1 MITAVVF
8 DIGETLLDDTR
19 EWAAWADWLGVPR
32 HTFSAVVGAVV
43 ASGRDNRESFAY
55 FFRDDFDLE
64 RERAARIAAGAGQVI
79 EESDL
84 YADVRPALSVLRR
97 ARVWVGIA
105 GNQTAAVGDRLRTL
119 DLPADAIATSADW
132 GVGKPD
138 PGFFDRVASMSP
150 AGRSGLLYVG
160 RPPRPRLGCRAS
172 CRRTHR
178 VGPARAMGP
187 SMARRSCRAC
197 YGRVRRRR
205 PGRPRR
211 CRPRHASERPG
222 TSRRELLPGQHRDG
236 IVVGNVSTRQDPPRA
251 VATTMASPGTRVT
264 RPVEGGALV
273 GCVDVAAGP
282 ADRVQN

>member
-55 FFRDDFDLE
+55 FRDDFDLE

-160 RPPRPRLGCRAS
+160 DHRDHDLVAGHRAGV
-172 CRRTHR
+172 RT
-178 VGPARAMGP
+178 AL
-187 SMARRSCRAC
+187 
-197 YGRVRRRR
+197 VRRGPWGHLWHDDPAVRATAAFVVDGLADLADAVLATR
-205 PGRPRR
+205 ANAQAHPDVSYSP
-211 CRPRHASERPG
+211 ASTG
-222 TSRRELLPGQHRDG
+222 TE
-236 IVVGNVSTRQDPPRA
+236 
-251 VATTMASPGTRVT
+251 
-264 RPVEGGALV
+264 
-273 GCVDVAAGP
+273 
-282 ADRVQN
+282 